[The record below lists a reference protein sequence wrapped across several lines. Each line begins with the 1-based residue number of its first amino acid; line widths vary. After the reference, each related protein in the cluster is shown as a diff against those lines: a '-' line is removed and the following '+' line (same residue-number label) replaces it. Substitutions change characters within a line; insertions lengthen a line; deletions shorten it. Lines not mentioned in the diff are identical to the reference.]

1 MFGGHLGEK
10 VRNNRFLR
18 EFFEP
23 EAFAKFKRY
32 VLTGLLSFAIEYALF
47 YALFNFAHL
56 KDMYAHTLALSV
68 TFWFNFII
76 NRIWSFKSKANL
88 KKQLLQYLTLYLINL
103 AITNALLYFLSH
115 VLSLNPNF
123 GKILVMGAIICWNFI
138 IYKKVIYK
146 E

>member
-1 MFGGHLGEK
+1 MYRGRFIERLK
-10 VRNNRFLR
+10 SNRFLR

-32 VLTGLLSFAIEYALF
+32 VLTGLMSFAIEYTLF
-47 YALFNFAHL
+47 YLLFNFAHL

-88 KKQLLQYLTLYLINL
+88 KKQLLQYFTLYLINL
-103 AITNALLYFLSH
+103 AITNALLYLLSH

-123 GKILVMGAIICWNFI
+123 SKILVMGAVVCWNFI
-138 IYKKVIYK
+138 LYKKVIYR